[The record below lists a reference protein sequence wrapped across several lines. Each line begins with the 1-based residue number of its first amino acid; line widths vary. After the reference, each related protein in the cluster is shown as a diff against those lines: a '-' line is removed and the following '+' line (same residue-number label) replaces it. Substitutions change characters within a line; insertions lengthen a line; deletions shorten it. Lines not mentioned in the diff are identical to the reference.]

1 MLRLLLTTTARTAV
15 LATGALAQDAASSS
29 MMDTS
34 SSMMGTSSS
43 MMDMSSSGM
52 MDTSSSMMDMS
63 SSSGMM
69 DMSSSAMDTSSTMDS
84 SMMSSQMTDA
94 SSMDSSMMSSA
105 TTGDATTLQPRT
117 PVNILSGYTRVDTD
131 RLTTKIVGQ
140 PVYDGAG
147 ADANNLGNITDLVLD
162 QNGQVAAVV
171 LGVGGFLGIGEKQ
184 VAVDYSALQFVVAAK
199 RKRKVAQVRGE
210 GDGED

>member
-1 MLRLLLTTTARTAV
+1 MLRLLLTTTALTAV
-15 LATGALAQDAASSS
+15 LATGALAQDASSS
-29 MMDTS
+29 S
-34 SSMMGTSSS
+34 
-43 MMDMSSSGM
+43 M

-63 SSSGMM
+63 SSAMTETSSSMM
-69 DMSSSAMDTSSTMDS
+69 DMSSSSGMDPSSSAMDTSSTMDS

-105 TTGDATTLQPRT
+105 ATGDATPLQPRT

-171 LGVGGFLGIGEKQ
+171 LGVGGFFG
-184 VAVDYSALQFVVAAK
+184 F
-199 RKRKVAQVRGE
+199 
-210 GDGED
+210 GD